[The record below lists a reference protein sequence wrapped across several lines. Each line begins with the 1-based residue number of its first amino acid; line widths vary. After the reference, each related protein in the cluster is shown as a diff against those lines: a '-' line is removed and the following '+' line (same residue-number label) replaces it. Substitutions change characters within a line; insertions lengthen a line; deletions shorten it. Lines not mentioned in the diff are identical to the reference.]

1 MMELDRFR
9 GCLIGLAVGDALG
22 HPTEFIS
29 SVARIKQRYGERGI
43 VDFDRAGP
51 HPPGTFTDDTQ
62 MTIAVARALALAGH
76 RSLDDL
82 MTLMADEFV
91 AWAKHPS
98 NNRAPGGTCLA
109 GCRHLEQGAHWKHAG
124 IKGSKGCGAAMRAAP
139 VGLFFANDD
148 DALLRVAAAQSVLTH
163 SHPTGI
169 ASSVAAAAPVAWLA
183 RGNGLDGIIG
193 FTRQMVERVDEA
205 LLLEFGADPE
215 AARSIGNREQLER
228 LDRLEAV
235 LDQDH
240 EDVCA
245 LLGGAWVG
253 EEATVTALWCFL
265 KANGDFGESI
275 RRGATSSGDSDS
287 IACIAGSLAGTFH
300 GYEHLGSPLRDQV
313 ERVDDLLLL
322 ADELHAALLGDRPS
336 LPQRVDF
343 FDVGAARVGRSASAA
358 LEDAVDDDGNDD
370 GDDDIAA
377 GEADVRE
384 DDGDGMSVEALET
397 AIAKHN
403 DLYWVYAKPEISDQ
417 AFDAL
422 CRQLS
427 ALRPDSPVL
436 QHLGPIP
443 DAERAVKHRAPMRSL
458 DKCYDEATLLS
469 WTNDF
474 EGDVVAMPKIDGLAC
489 SLHYDDDGW
498 LTLAA
503 TRGDGEVGEN
513 VTANVRT
520 IVGVP
525 RRLAAGPVEV
535 RGEVFLSLQRFQQL
549 KNDAGDADG
558 APKNPRNLAAGA
570 LRQKDPQ
577 KTRAVGLSFL
587 AYDLRGSSAG
597 THQQKLALLAG
608 LGFPPIPQA
617 VAPKHLVKM
626 AVDAVADRRTELPF
640 ETDGVVVVVD
650 TLAEHERLGATS
662 HHPRYAI
669 AWKFQGEEG
678 ESVLRS
684 VQWQVARTGTIT
696 PVAVVDP
703 VELSGVTVTRATLHH
718 RGFVDKL
725 GLSIGARVAMVRR
738 GGVIP
743 QVERV
748 LAPGDTPI
756 TLPER
761 CPSCGAT
768 VSLQGDFLMCSAPTT
783 CVAATIGRLIHWA
796 KNADI
801 IGLGE
806 SAAEQLVEA
815 GLVKTP
821 ADLYRLS
828 ATQLMSL
835 ERLGPTL
842 AEKLLAEI
850 DKTRRLELDVL
861 LRGLG
866 IEGLGKTVA
875 RTLASRFETMPR
887 LRAATHA
894 ELSAIKGLGEVSGA
908 AIKAGLVDNAAIID
922 GLLEH
927 ITLATEARS
936 TGVGPLSGSSFVFTG
951 ALEQDRK
958 SAEAAVR
965 ALGAETPSSVT
976 RTLTHLV
983 VGGDRSAPSTKQ
995 KAAEKLI
1002 ADGAAIAILD
1012 EPAFNALLAG
1022 LSSLPGP
1029 ASSLPGPAD
1038 DPAGDTG
1045 ETAPPGP
1052 ADSTASS
1059 TTPALAEPVKPKPP
1073 GKGGQLTLF

>member
-1 MMELDRFR
+1 MELDRFR

-29 SVARIKQRYGERGI
+29 SVSRIKQRYGERGI

-76 RSLDDL
+76 RPLDDL
-82 MTLMADEFV
+82 MTLMAAEFV
-91 AWAKHPS
+91 AWARHPS

-183 RGNGLDGIIG
+183 RGNGIDGIIG

-235 LDQDH
+235 LDEDH

-265 KANGDFGESI
+265 KAKGDFGESI

-287 IACIAGSLAGTFH
+287 IACIAGSFAGTLH
-300 GYEHLGSPLRDQV
+300 GFENLGSPLRDRV

-322 ADELHAALLGDRPS
+322 ADELHAALEGDRPS
-336 LPQRVDF
+336 LPRRVDF
-343 FDVGAARVGRSASAA
+343 FDVGAVRPGRTASAA
-358 LEDAVDDDGNDD
+358 LGDAVEDGTDEDEHEHENDNEDDDS
-370 GDDDIAA
+370 
-377 GEADVRE
+377 
-384 DDGDGMSVEALET
+384 DGMSADSLET

-403 DLYWVYAKPEISDQ
+403 DLYWVYAKPEITDQ

-422 CRQLS
+422 CRRLQ

-436 QHLGPIP
+436 QHLGPVP
-443 DAERAVKHRAPMRSL
+443 DAERTVKHRAPMRSL
-458 DKCYDEATLLS
+458 DKCYDDLTLLS

-503 TRGDGEVGEN
+503 TRGDGEAGEN

-650 TLAEHERLGATS
+650 NLAEHERLGATS

-696 PVAVVDP
+696 PVAVIDP

-718 RGFVDKL
+718 RGFVEKL

-756 TLPER
+756 VLPER

-828 ATQLMSL
+828 STQLMTL

-875 RTLASRFETMPR
+875 RTLASRFETMSR

-908 AIKAGLVDNAAIID
+908 AIKAGLIDNAAIID
-922 GLLEH
+922 SLLEH

-936 TGVGPLSGSSFVFTG
+936 TGVGPLTGSSFVFTG

-965 ALGAETPSSVT
+965 GLGAETPSSVT

-1002 ADGAAIAILD
+1002 AEGAKIAILD
-1012 EPAFNALLAG
+1012 EQAFNALLAG
-1022 LSSLPGP
+1022 LSSLPSGTSSGAPHPTDPSPSTVP
-1029 ASSLPGPAD
+1029 AA
-1038 DPAGDTG
+1038 A
-1045 ETAPPGP
+1045 EAPK
-1052 ADSTASS
+1052 
-1059 TTPALAEPVKPKPP
+1059 TPAP